1 MSCVIEAWNPHVPF
15 KYVCTSQINGLPG
28 PGGAVNIT
36 AHRVFFVLYNMY
48 MTNVILNIT
57 YVIIAHKPLDLF
69 LKTAM
74 IGCGRGK

>member
-1 MSCVIEAWNPHVPF
+1 MYQLNKWFTRPWGRCEYHGP
-15 KYVCTSQINGLPG
+15 QGL
-28 PGGAVNIT
+28 
-36 AHRVFFVLYNMY
+36 FFVLCNMY